1 MMTDEDSRMR
11 DFMLTFRKMLLFFA
25 NFLRLVQSSLSQ
37 FTFFMPFWFF
47 EFTEAENPFYLI
59 KEWEREIDKK
69 KNICFLIWGLW
80 RIFNQAFRHYYFYAL
95 KKRKKKFFNFFFLF
109 IRWREQKITQICQR
123 VKVSVTNM
131 LH

>member
-1 MMTDEDSRMR
+1 MTDEDSRMR
-11 DFMLTFRKMLLFFA
+11 DFMLTFRKMLFFLPIFLGLSRVLSVSSHFSCLFD
-25 NFLRLVQSSLSQ
+25 FLNLLKLRTLFISSKS
-37 FTFFMPFWFF
+37 
-47 EFTEAENPFYLI
+47 ER
-59 KEWEREIDKK
+59 EREIDKK

-95 KKRKKKFFNFFFLF
+95 KKRKKSFSIFSFLF
-109 IRWREQKITQICQR
+109 ICWREQKVTQICQR